1 MLSKFIS
8 IDSIFDV
15 ISVPDSFIVAPKHI
29 NDSEFNNLGAIVI
42 ESVFEYPHII
52 EVETNDKSFDIDSI
66 NDDDEFLL
74 PEDMIGSIKKLILET
89 WNVNVIRDTAEI
101 PSVNLA

>member
-1 MLSKFIS
+1 MSKCYIWLNEY
-8 IDSIFDV
+8 IYINC
-15 ISVPDSFIVAPKHI
+15 I